1 MNIFVIQCGFFFVI
15 SVLKGIL
22 YFTDISVLIRICIK
36 CRSFLLFWTE
46 FYICKFVLSL
56 KPSKT
61 TLGLKI
67 AKRCKCWTICNESD
81 ELFDLGH
88 VYPSH
93 TPHPSSHVSLSH
105 AYRYI
110 LGSFS
115 PDEDVLTE
123 MLMPAAA
130 VVLSRAAVFQIYS
143 LEQSCAAVALK
154 PYPRP
159 SLPPPHHR
167 AVIWITI

>member
-1 MNIFVIQCGFFFVI
+1 MALAIYFFLI
-15 SVLKGIL
+15 SVLKRVW
-22 YFTDISVLIRICIK
+22 YFTYIFVLIRINIK
-36 CRSFLLFWTE
+36 CRSFLLLFWTE
-46 FYICKFVLSL
+46 FYINFVNLCYLDKSETL
-56 KPSKT
+56 
-61 TLGLKI
+61 LGLKI
-67 AKRCKCWTICNESD
+67 AGRCKCSTICNQSN
-81 ELFDLGH
+81 ELFDLVH

-115 PDEDVLTE
+115 PDEDVLTG
-123 MLMPAAA
+123 MLMPTAAGL
-130 VVLSRAAVFQIYS
+130 LSRAAVFQIYS

-159 SLPPPHHR
+159 PSPLT
-167 AVIWITI
+167 ITARLFE